1 MTSHEGRV
9 SYQGDLAFFFGANV
23 DIQIQVKGV
32 DELVRNLRDLGVN
45 RIPNYVAR
53 ALTGIA
59 DQAQD
64 AMEKNMRSALTIRG
78 TWAIRGYKYSIKR
91 IQAYKSNLQA
101 TVSTESPW
109 LFDQETKTTI
119 TPRKAGLLATPTRWV
134 RPSRLNE
141 EVIKKALRP
150 RSLKRTF
157 KVTSRFGNEVI
168 YQRSGTGRLST
179 MLPMYVLRHQTPEPQ
194 RIHLVDT
201 AKETIDK
208 VAAPVVAGMLDQAI
222 KESP

>member
-1 MTSHEGRV
+1 M
-9 SYQGDLAFFFGANV
+9 
-23 DIQIQVKGV
+23 DIQIQVNGV
-32 DELVRNLRDLGVN
+32 DELVRNLRDLRVN

-59 DQAQD
+59 NQAQD
-64 AMEKNMRSALTIRG
+64 AMEKNMRANLTIRG
-78 TWAIRGYKYSIKR
+78 IWATRGYKYSIKR
-91 IQAYKSNLQA
+91 IAANKKNLEA
-101 TVSTESPW
+101 EVYTEAPW
-109 LFDQETKTTI
+109 LFEQETKTAI
-119 TPRKAGLLATPTRWV
+119 SPRKSGLLATPTRWV

-150 RSLKRTF
+150 RSLQRTF
-157 KVTSRFGNEVI
+157 KVMSRYGNEVI
-168 YQRSGTGRLST
+168 YQRRGTGRLST

-194 RIHLVDT
+194 RIHLIDT

-208 VAAPVVAGMLDQAI
+208 VAGPVMAGMLDQAI

>member
-1 MTSHEGRV
+1 M
-9 SYQGDLAFFFGANV
+9 
-23 DIQIQVKGV
+23 DIQIQVTGIV
-32 DELVRNLRDLGVN
+32 ELVRNLRDLGVN

-59 DQAQD
+59 DQAQS

-78 TWAIRGYKYSIKR
+78 TWATRGYKYSVKR
-91 IQAYKSNLQA
+91 IAANKKNLEA
-101 TVSTESPW
+101 EVYTEAPW
-109 LFDQETKTTI
+109 LFEQETKSTI

-157 KVTSRFGNEVI
+157 KVMSRYGNEVI

-179 MLPMYVLRHQTPEPQ
+179 ILPMYVLRRQTPEPQ
-194 RIHLVDT
+194 RIHLVDV
-201 AKETIDK
+201 AVEAINKAID
-208 VAAPVVAGMLDQAI
+208 PVIADMLDQAI
-222 KESP
+222 KENP

>member
-1 MTSHEGRV
+1 
-9 SYQGDLAFFFGANV
+9 V
-23 DIQIQVKGV
+23 DIQIQVTGIV
-32 DELVRNLRDLGVN
+32 ELVRNLRDLGVN

-59 DQAQD
+59 DQAQS

-78 TWAIRGYKYSIKR
+78 TWATRGYKYSVKR
-91 IQAYKSNLQA
+91 IAANKKNLEA
-101 TVSTESPW
+101 EVYTEAPW
-109 LFDQETKTTI
+109 LFEQETKSTI

-157 KVTSRFGNEVI
+157 KVMSRYGNEVI

-179 MLPMYVLRHQTPEPQ
+179 ILPMYVLRRQTPEPQ
-194 RIHLVDT
+194 RIHLVDV
-201 AKETIDK
+201 AVEAINKAID
-208 VAAPVVAGMLDQAI
+208 PVIADMLDQAI
-222 KESP
+222 KENP